1 MKKLVYLFLV
11 SLFLIGYPFQVT
23 GQNIKDIKSEM
34 VTTYKVPTGKYKG
47 SPVYKGPKGGM
58 FYFVTVNGV
67 TSKRYLTASQKA
79 LLKV

>member
-1 MKKLVYLFLV
+1 MKNLVYLFLI
-11 SLFLIGYPFQVT
+11 SLFLIGPPSQVI
-23 GQNIKDIKSEM
+23 GQNIQGIKSEM
-34 VTTYKVPTGKYKG
+34 VTSYTVPTGKYKG

-67 TSKRYLTASQKA
+67 TSKRYLTTAQKA